1 MTPAERNRAEF
12 PELAAIVDQL
22 RAQGGEVK
30 VLWMAK
36 DGLTIGPAPDNW
48 ADIFEDT
55 PEPEA
60 APVAGYRG
68 TRRRA

>member
-22 RAQGGEVK
+22 RAQGGQVK

-36 DGLTIGPAPDNW
+36 PGLTIGPAPDNW
-48 ADIFEDT
+48 ADIFEDV
-55 PEPEA
+55 PEPQA
-60 APVAGYRG
+60 AQAVGYRG
-68 TRRRA
+68 TRGRA